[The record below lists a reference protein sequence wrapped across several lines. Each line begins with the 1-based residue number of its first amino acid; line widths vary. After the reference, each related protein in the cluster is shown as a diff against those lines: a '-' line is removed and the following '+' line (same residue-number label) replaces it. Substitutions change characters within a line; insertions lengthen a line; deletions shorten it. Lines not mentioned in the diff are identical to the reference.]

1 MNVSTYIAKRFLLGE
16 RGVGASR
23 FTGLIAIAG
32 MAVGCFALILSI
44 AVLNGFEKK
53 VTAKIRGFEGDLRVS
68 GASLDFI
75 DIQKQLDEEQSVLSY
90 MPFMERK
97 GLVIGDGNI
106 LRIATLKA
114 VDMNKTSS
122 FYQLGLNE
130 IELNP
135 SDFPVIIGQLLASR
149 LNLAVGDYVKL
160 MSPVDHPSRFG
171 LPRKVQVKVVGVFQG
186 NVLDYDDRLVF
197 VPLSVGKFLFT
208 RKKGLDGVDIRL
220 TAETEI
226 NMAREWL
233 LNKFPHMT
241 IESWENIH
249 EGLFQA
255 MRMERIGAIAV
266 LSLIIL
272 VASFNLTSTLVLVT
286 IQRIREI
293 GILRAVGATTGTIR
307 SILIKQG
314 FMIGGI
320 GAAVGLGVSFLVVI
334 VQVNFGLLH
343 LPEDIYFMKNLPM
356 ILTVKDVIL
365 VPFIAIFLISISS
378 GLAAQRAVLI
388 QPKDA
393 IYMEK

>member
-1 MNVSTYIAKRFLLGE
+1 MNTSTYIAKRFLFGE
-16 RGVGASR
+16 RGVGTSR
-23 FTGLIAIAG
+23 FTGLIAITG

-53 VTAKIRGFEGDLRVS
+53 VTEKIRGFEGDLRLS
-68 GASLDFI
+68 GTSLDFI
-75 DIQKQLDEEQSVLSY
+75 DTQKQLADEPGISSY

-97 GLVIGDGNI
+97 GLIVGDGNI

-114 VDMNKTSS
+114 VNMNKVSF
-122 FYQLGLNE
+122 FYQLGVNE
-130 IELNP
+130 IERNS
-135 SDFPVIIGQLLASR
+135 SDFPIIIGQLLASR
-149 LNLAVGDYVKL
+149 LQLAVGDYVKL
-160 MSPVDHPSRFG
+160 MSPIDHPSQFG
-171 LPRKVQVKVVGVFQG
+171 LPRKVQVKVVGIFQG

-197 VPLSVGKFLFT
+197 VPLSVGKLLFT
-208 RKKGLDGVDIRL
+208 RKKVLDGIDIRL

-226 NMAREWL
+226 NVIRERL
-233 LNKFPHMT
+233 LNRFPRMT

-249 EGLFQA
+249 ESLFQA

-272 VASFNLTSTLVLVT
+272 VASFNLTSTLVLIT
-286 IQRIREI
+286 IQKIREI
-293 GILRAVGATTGTIR
+293 GILRAVGATTGMIR

-320 GAAVGLGVSFLVVI
+320 GAAVGLGLSFLVVI
-334 VQVNFGLLH
+334 IQVNFGLFR
-343 LPEDIYFMKNLPM
+343 LPKDIYFIDNLPM
-356 ILTVKDVIL
+356 ILSVQDVIL
-365 VPFIAIFLISISS
+365 VPFIAVVLISISS

-393 IYMEK
+393 VHMEK